1 MQNGVNEKKKMQ
13 ANVHVGSY
21 KKDAM
26 ASLEAEQGVRFRI
39 YIVSVP
45 LL

>member
-1 MQNGVNEKKKMQ
+1 MQ

-26 ASLEAEQGVRFRI
+26 AEAFSLEAEHGARGRI
-39 YIVSVP
+39 YIVSAP